1 MLTLSFQARPEAW
14 AGITRFTDCRASSR
28 AGGDATFTTSE
39 TAENV
44 TVEGD
49 PSWSSFTPKPVTAAG
64 GAAPSK

>member
-14 AGITRFTDCRASSR
+14 AGITKFTDWPASSR
-28 AGGDATFTTSE
+28 AGGDPTFTTSE

-49 PSWSSFTPKPVTAAG
+49 PS
-64 GAAPSK
+64 